1 MLCIFCMNEIDDA
14 SDKCAHCGQ
23 SQSVTIP
30 PHRLMPHTVLAGR
43 YIVGAAKGEGGF
55 GITYVGKDTR
65 LDRTVAIKEYYPTG
79 LVNRN
84 STVSPM
90 VTQTEDEHG
99 KDAFEKGRERFLTE
113 AKTLA
118 KFSSEPGIVHIL
130 DFFVENNTAYIVME
144 YLDGMSLSNKLKS
157 GGTMTPD
164 EALTALMPVM
174 ISLEKVHKQGLI
186 HRDISPSNIM
196 ILEKTVK
203 LIDFGAARHASG
215 DGNRS
220 ISLML
225 KPGYAPEEQYRSKG
239 VQGPWTDVYALCAT
253 IYKCITGVT
262 PDEANDRLHKDE
274 LKTPSQ
280 LGISVDPRFE
290 SALMK
295 GMSVMAENRY
305 QSIEE
310 LLKAISPFAIS
321 GGKRSEPVS
330 DDGRTVLTTQEDQST
345 RYVHQQQSSQRQPV
359 VPMQPVQPVQN
370 YQGYQQNVQSQ
381 QFAPQNYNTQPQTY
395 SQQFSQ
401 QPQTYAQ
408 QTYSQP
414 FSQQPYTQ
422 PQTQYTGQQYANR
435 QFAQPQPQQF
445 VQPQFPQAVVPQGSD
460 IDAKIAERMRKRRN
474 KKTLFAFIAI
484 VLIAAAIVI
493 AVLVIK
499 HKSSNTMTKKEGE
512 QLEPVSFSDTDAK
525 LNFSIDDDY
534 VHFSKTVITPN
545 DIAQIKSR
553 KTVSSVYISQC
564 QIPQETM
571 NVLWELDGQLTYL
584 SINESSGF
592 DDISPLSKLTTL
604 HSLSV
609 EKCDL
614 SNSVFKDLDLS
625 KMTDLYSINLMG
637 NPSLTDINFL
647 KTSQT
652 ASSVDI
658 SYCEV
663 SDISPI
669 KDMSRLYTFKAENCR
684 ITDISALKDKSVSTV
699 YLSENSVKDI
709 SALGGNKSL
718 HTLDL
723 SNNEIESIKPLED
736 CQDLKSLNL
745 NHNHLKSLDGLQKLI
760 RLEKFECSHN
770 EITDLSCMS
779 NLTVLYYVNL
789 SSNKISDITLLE
801 KSKDKLKSVFIDD
814 CLVTDL
820 SPVGKAEGLVALSFN
835 NNQITSIDSIKN
847 CTKLKALSGDGNK
860 ISSLDAVANMTA
872 LRCLSFAH
880 NKISDMSPVRKM
892 TSSMKD
898 SMYVLDLS
906 SNNISELALT
916 GSKTYEAVLV
926 YNNPLKSLDS
936 VKNIQGMN
944 IAISYFDGIDLKE
957 ISKGYLRLSI
967 VDCPLD
973 KQVAIEDEVGRYAVT
988 FCTAKEKEDD
998 TNQKKEYVFKQVNS

>member
-23 SQSVTIP
+23 SQSVSIP

-99 KDAFEKGRERFLTE
+99 RDAFEKGRDRFLTE

-118 KFSSEPGIVHIL
+118 KFSGEPGIVHIL

-144 YLDGMSLSNKLKS
+144 YLDGMSLSNKLKAS
-157 GGTMTPD
+157 GTMTPD

-196 ILEKTVK
+196 ILENTVK

-274 LKTPSQ
+274 LKTPSE
-280 LGISVDPRFE
+280 LGVSVDPRFE

-295 GMSVMAENRY
+295 GMSVLAENRY

-310 LLKAISPFAIS
+310 LLKDISPFALS
-321 GGKRSEPVS
+321 GGKRSEPAS

-359 VPMQPVQPVQN
+359 VPMQPVQPVQPMQPPQQN
-370 YQGYQQNVQSQ
+370 YQPFGQTAQ
-381 QFAPQNYNTQPQTY
+381 PQTFGGQTY
-395 SQQFSQ
+395 SQPLSQ
-401 QPQTYAQ
+401 QPQTFG

-414 FSQQPYTQ
+414 YSQQPFTQ
-422 PQTQYTGQQYANR
+422 PQQPYSQPY
-435 QFAQPQPQQF
+435 AQPQQY
-445 VQPQFPQAVVPQGSD
+445 VQPQFPQAAVPQRND
-460 IDAKIAERMRKRRN
+460 IDAKIAERMRRRKR
-474 KKTLFAFIAI
+474 KKT
-484 VLIAAAIVI
+484 VI
-493 AVLVIK
+493 AFVSVLVIVIGIIIAVVIIK
-499 HKSSNTMTKKEGE
+499 GSGKSTLSKKEGE
-512 QLEPVSFSDTDAK
+512 QLEPVSFNDTDTK

-534 VHFSKTVITPN
+534 VHFSKTVISPN

-553 KTVSSVYISQC
+553 KNVSSVYISQC

-584 SINESSGF
+584 DISESSGF

-604 HSLSV
+604 HSLTV

-614 SNSVFKDLDLS
+614 ANSVFKDLDLS
-625 KMTDLYSINLMG
+625 KMTDLYSVNVMG
-637 NPSLTDINFL
+637 NPKLTDVNFL

-652 ASSVDI
+652 VASIDI

-669 KDMSRLYTFKAENCR
+669 KDMSRLYSFKAEHCKL
-684 ITDISALKDKSVSTV
+684 TDISALKGKTVSTV
-699 YLSENSVKDI
+699 NLTENTIKDI
-709 SALGGNKSL
+709 SALGGNKNL

-723 SNNEIESIKPLED
+723 ANNEVDSIKPLED
-736 CQDLKSLNL
+736 CKDLKNLNL

-789 SSNKISDITLLE
+789 SSNKITDISLLE

-814 CLVTDL
+814 CLISDL
-820 SPVGKAEGLVALSFN
+820 SPVGKATELVALSFN
-835 NNQITSIDSIKN
+835 NNQVTSIDSIKN
-847 CTKLKALSGDGNK
+847 CTKLKALSGDSNK
-860 ISSLDAVANMTA
+860 ISSLDAITDMTA
-872 LRCLSFAH
+872 LRCISFAH
-880 NKISDMSPVRKM
+880 NRITDMRPVERM
-892 TSSMKD
+892 TASMKD

-906 SNNISELALT
+906 SNEISTLALT

-944 IAISYFDGIDLKE
+944 IAVSYFDGMDLKE
-957 ISKGYLRLSI
+957 LSKGYLRLSI

-973 KQVAIEDEVGRYAVT
+973 KQVAIEDEVGRYSVT

-998 TNQKKEYVFKQVNS
+998 TNKKKEYVFKQVNS